1 MLDKID
7 GRPTTGHSSPHVRW
21 RQCRHGQ
28 MLYMPHDIFIGRSLD
43 LYWEYSE
50 IETKLFAQLLRPGH
64 VVFEI
69 GANIGCHTV
78 PMARLIGDSGR
89 VFAFEPQ
96 RIIHQMLCANIAQ
109 NGLFNVWAEREA
121 VGNPGSGQ
129 WGFIGVPSVNY
140 AQPGNFGGVA
150 LEPST
155 PEMVPLVCLDN
166 FEPDPHFIKIDCEG
180 MEIDV
185 IAGAREK
192 IRRCRPAIYVE
203 NDREEKSASLISAIM
218 ELDYNLYWHLPP
230 LFNKDNLA
238 GNPENVFGGIVSINM
253 LCLPA
258 EYKIKMD
265 GVRKIES
272 PISSW
277 KEPNVSRV
285 AN

>member
-1 MLDKID
+1 MLDKVD
-7 GRPTTGHSSPHVRW
+7 GKPTTVHSSPHVRC

-50 IETKLFAQLLRPGH
+50 IETKLFAQLLKPGH

-78 PMARLIGDSGR
+78 PMARLIGDGGR

-109 NGLFNVWAEREA
+109 NGLFNVWAERKA
-121 VGNPGSGQ
+121 VGNPDPGQ
-129 WGFIGVPSVNY
+129 WELIGVPSVNY

-155 PEMVPLVCLDN
+155 PE
-166 FEPDPHFIKIDCEG
+166 K
-180 MEIDV
+180 
-185 IAGAREK
+185 
-192 IRRCRPAIYVE
+192 
-203 NDREEKSASLISAIM
+203 
-218 ELDYNLYWHLPP
+218 
-230 LFNKDNLA
+230 
-238 GNPENVFGGIVSINM
+238 VFGGIVSINM

-258 EYKIKMD
+258 EYKIKVD

-272 PISSW
+272 PMSSW
-277 KEPNVSRV
+277 KEPHVSRL